1 MRRSFVE
8 TIIGGLV
15 LLVAILFLFY
25 AYSGSNLRG
34 AGGYDLIARFNRVD
48 GLANGAEVR
57 LSGIKIGSV
66 VRQDLDPKTY
76 LAVVHL
82 AINDNIKLP
91 VDSTAKIQSDS
102 LLSGSHVNLEPGG
115 DEKMMANG
123 DEIKY
128 TQDPVNLSDLIGRFI
143 FSNAQKGGAKGGD
156 AGTPPAGDGGT
167 PPASG
172 AAPPAPTN

>member
-1 MRRSFVE
+1 MRRNIIE
-8 TIIGGLV
+8 TIMGGVVLV
-15 LLVAILFLFY
+15 IAALFLAFAY
-25 AYSGSNLRG
+25 AGSNLRG
-34 AGGYDLIARFNRVD
+34 VGGYDVIARFNRVD

-82 AINDNIKLP
+82 AIADNIKLP

-115 DEKMMANG
+115 DDKMLANG

-143 FSNAQKGGAKGGD
+143 FSNAQKGGAKSGD
-156 AGTPPAGDGGT
+156 AGTPPAG
-167 PPASG
+167 G
-172 AAPPAPTN
+172 AAPPAPAN

>member
-1 MRRSFVE
+1 MRRNVIE
-8 TIIGGLV
+8 TIMGGVV
-15 LLVAILFLFY
+15 LLIAALFLFF

-34 AGGYDLIARFNRVD
+34 VGGYDLVARFNRVD

-82 AINDNIKLP
+82 AIAENVKLP
-91 VDSTAKIQSDS
+91 IDSTAKIQSDS

-143 FSNAQKGGAKGGD
+143 FSSAQKGGAKPGD
-156 AGTPPAGDGGT
+156 ASTPPAD
-167 PPASG
+167 G
-172 AAPPAPTN
+172 AAPPAPAN

>member
-1 MRRSFVE
+1 MRRNIVE

-15 LLVAILFLFY
+15 LLVAALFLFY

-34 AGGYDLIARFNRVD
+34 AGGYDLVARFNRVD

-128 TQDPVNLSDLIGRFI
+128 TQDPVNLGDLIGRFI
-143 FSNAQKGGAKGGD
+143 FSSAQKAGAKDGD
-156 AGTPPAGDGGT
+156 AGGASGDTPPA
-167 PPASG
+167 
-172 AAPPAPTN
+172 AAPPAAPAN

>member
-1 MRRSFVE
+1 MRRSVIE
-8 TIIGGLV
+8 TIMGAVVLV
-15 LLVAILFLFY
+15 IAALFLLF
-25 AYSGSNLRG
+25 AYSSSNLRG
-34 AGGYDLIARFNRVD
+34 VGGYDLVARFNKVD

-82 AINDNIKLP
+82 AIADNVKLP
-91 VDSTAKIQSDS
+91 ADSTAKIQSDS

-115 DEKMMANG
+115 DDKMLATG

-128 TQDPVNLSDLIGRFI
+128 TQDPVNLGDLIGRFI
-143 FSNAQKGGAKGGD
+143 FSSAQKGGAKGGD
-156 AGTPPAGDGGT
+156 AGAPPAE
-167 PPASG
+167 G
-172 AAPPAPTN
+172 AAPAPSP

>member
-8 TIIGGLV
+8 TVIGGLV
-15 LLVAILFLFY
+15 LLVAALFLCY
-25 AYSGSNLRG
+25 TYSGSNLRG

-82 AINDNIKLP
+82 AIDDNVKLP

-102 LLSGSHVNLEPGG
+102 LLSGSHVNLHPGG
-115 DEKMMANG
+115 DDKMLAKG

-128 TQDPVNLSDLIGRFI
+128 NQDPVNLWDLICPF
-143 FSNAQKGGAKGGD
+143 
-156 AGTPPAGDGGT
+156 TL
-167 PPASG
+167 
-172 AAPPAPTN
+172 

>member
-1 MRRSFVE
+1 MRRNVVE
-8 TIIGGLV
+8 TIMGAVVLV
-15 LLVAILFLFY
+15 IAGLFLAY

-34 AGGYDLIARFNRVD
+34 VGGYDVVARFNRVD

-57 LSGIKIGSV
+57 LSGIKVGSV

-82 AINDNIKLP
+82 VIESGIKLP
-91 VDSTAKIQSDS
+91 IDSTAKIQSDS

-115 DEKMMANG
+115 DDKMLANG

-143 FSNAQKGGAKGGD
+143 FSNAQKGKPGD
-156 AGTPPAGDGGT
+156 APAG
-167 PPASG
+167 G
-172 AAPPAPTN
+172 AAPAPAPAN